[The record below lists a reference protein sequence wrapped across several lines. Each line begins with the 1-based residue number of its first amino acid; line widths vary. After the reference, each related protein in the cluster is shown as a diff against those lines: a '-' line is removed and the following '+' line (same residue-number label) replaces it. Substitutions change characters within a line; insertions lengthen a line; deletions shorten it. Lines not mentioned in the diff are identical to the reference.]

1 MSEDFEHPRYW
12 ATGTGQHQYKWT
24 CVACKDN
31 KWRDA
36 RAARRHEKTAPHQE
50 NVEHLLS
57 PRRPSSSPLRPD
69 VRSPLL
75 ELLTDLSDSPSPAFK
90 PTEGANTQCTE
101 VTQEDYDGF
110 QLDWDA
116 IDHDQLY
123 SASAYD
129 RSLTTLASSLATWLA
144 HGDDLQSS
152 DEDGSDTPPA
162 INDDLYEEGESDVV
176 LHGLCYLAL
185 MNNDRTSPAWRIAS
199 NATW

>member
-1 MSEDFEHPRYW
+1 MSEDFEHPQYW
-12 ATGTGQHQYKWT
+12 AAGTGQHQYKWT

-31 KWRDA
+31 KC
-36 RAARRHEKTAPHQE
+36 
-50 NVEHLLS
+50 
-57 PRRPSSSPLRPD
+57 SPLQPD
-69 VRSPLL
+69 VRLPLL
-75 ELLTDLSDSPSPAFK
+75 ELLTDLSDSPSPTFK

-101 VTQEDYDGF
+101 VTQEDYNGF

-129 RSLTTLASSLATWLA
+129 RSLMMLASSLATWLA

-162 INDDLYEEGESDVV
+162 INNDLYEE
-176 LHGLCYLAL
+176 
-185 MNNDRTSPAWRIAS
+185 AWRITS
-199 NATW
+199 NAMW